1 MGLPDIIISIVKA
14 IPIIIL
20 AILKAIPR
28 LIMAIV
34 RGIIK
39 AIAANLANLTKII
52 SQAFLGVFS
61 ALDDVFG
68 DFFSEFNKDERE
80 EIKKARKES
89 REEIF
94 DDALR
99 AKGFK
104 RIGLMIKGAF
114 NPLTKEDKATAA
126 GSAYS
131 GISYVPATMRV
142 TVHKGEAVVP
152 ANRNGRWAGGGQDPA
167 AAAYGGGG
175 MGQTIDIAIMAE
187 GRLLDAVQITAM
199 RRGHAPEIKSELRR
213 ASGVTVGFNRG
224 SFDYWTK

>member
-1 MGLPDIIISIVKA
+1 LLLLGG
-14 IPIIIL
+14 
-20 AILKAIPR
+20 ILKA
-28 LIMAIV
+28 LYGMV
-34 RGIIK
+34 GE
-39 AIAANLANLTKII
+39 LGKII
-52 SQAFLGVFS
+52 SQAFVGVFS
-61 ALDDVFG
+61 ALNDAFG
-68 DFFSEFNKDERE
+68 DFFSDFNKDERAL
-80 EIKKARKES
+80 IKEARKEKKAA
-89 REEIF
+89 I
-94 DDALR
+94 
-99 AKGFK
+99 AKEAAETGPWAKFFA
-104 RIGLMIKGAF
+104 GYVLMFGKH
-114 NPLTKEDKATAA
+114 LTKEEKAKAAA

-152 ANRNGRWAGGGQDPA
+152 ANRNGRWAGGGQDPAA